1 MFLFGMSS
9 ALKSFA
15 LALCLGG
22 VAWTSTR
29 VYATYCV
36 PSGLAGF
43 LQSLL
48 TMDSSPC
55 QAVFALIS
63 HSHTLYASM
72 IAALLF
78 GFFTLITE
86 GISFV
91 TGRPVHECTP
101 PGKTT

>member
-1 MFLFGMSS
+1 MSS

-15 LALCLGG
+15 LAIALGG

-29 VYATYCV
+29 IYATYCV
-36 PSGLAGF
+36 PAGFTGF
-43 LQSLL
+43 LQSLV

-72 IAALLF
+72 IVALLYS
-78 GFFTLITE
+78 FFTLMTE

-91 TGRPVHECTP
+91 TGRPVSECTP
-101 PGKTT
+101 PGKTV